1 VLGAAPAAPAPQT
14 IAEELAA
21 YLAVRVDQ
29 TVCPLDWWR
38 ENKYHYPHLA
48 RVARDVLAIPRVS
61 YKCSLLTVYTQDN
74 IRILH

>member
-1 VLGAAPAAPAPQT
+1 MLGAALAPPAPQT

-29 TVCPLDWWR
+29 TVSPLDWWR
-38 ENKYHYPHLA
+38 ENKYCLPCLA
-48 RVARDVLAIPRVS
+48 RVAHDVLAIPGVS

-74 IRILH
+74 LRILH